1 MKVVLLILLLST
13 LVVAA
18 SSEDAREAYLNATV
32 HVEQMKRAGF
42 PHGLMDGLLQDM
54 EIALKGKNASKLL
67 QTALILNQ
75 TEEGILR
82 AQEYFAELES
92 ARLQGLQ
99 PGQNF
104 SMVIHYAQ
112 LIAYKRE
119 QAFEA
124 RDELKRVE
132 EIIAGAEN
140 INLSRVNELLQEAQD
155 SFASEKYEL
164 IPGLVNQTEVAL
176 EDAKVAAARNRALA
190 RLARRN
196 LLSFVEDN
204 WLSVL
209 VVLLIFSVLGLW
221 GFVEGRV
228 FYAAKKVRVL
238 ESELAAAHEGLLQAQ
253 KEYYSGESGRST
265 YGARTEKVHEKQRA
279 ISSQLHAWRELHAKY
294 LKTAVI
300 ARFRPK

>member
-112 LIAYKRE
+112 LIAYKNLRE
-119 QAFEA
+119 W
-124 RDELKRVE
+124 RR
-132 EIIAGAEN
+132 
-140 INLSRVNELLQEAQD
+140 LSQE
-155 SFASEKYEL
+155 
-164 IPGLVNQTEVAL
+164 
-176 EDAKVAAARNRALA
+176 
-190 RLARRN
+190 
-196 LLSFVEDN
+196 
-204 WLSVL
+204 
-209 VVLLIFSVLGLW
+209 
-221 GFVEGRV
+221 
-228 FYAAKKVRVL
+228 
-238 ESELAAAHEGLLQAQ
+238 
-253 KEYYSGESGRST
+253 
-265 YGARTEKVHEKQRA
+265 QR
-279 ISSQLHAWRELHAKY
+279 ISICRG
-294 LKTAVI
+294 
-300 ARFRPK
+300 